1 MPIVVVSADQEKE
14 SNFLFWLNIFMEQAI
29 ETKTGVEALLQK
41 RPLII
46 SGPCSAETEEQVVQ
60 TATRLAATG
69 KVDILRAGIWKPR
82 TRPGSFEGIGTKGL
96 PWLQQAKK
104 ESGLPVAVE
113 VATAKQV
120 EDALHFGV
128 DVLWIGARTT
138 VNPFSVQDVADAL
151 KGADVPV
158 LIKNPIN
165 PDLELWIGAVERVA
179 NAGIKN
185 IGLIHRGFSSYG
197 NTEYRNAPMWHLAI
211 EMKRRNPGML
221 LINDPSHICGRR
233 DILMD
238 VAQKAI
244 DLDFDGLIIES
255 HIDPD
260 NAWSDAKQQVTPERL
275 GEMISS
281 IVWRT
286 ETIDSEELHA
296 VMEKMRQQ
304 INQLDDE
311 LLQLIGQRMKVA
323 DKIGQYKK
331 DNNITILQ
339 TNRWNA
345 ILERAYQR
353 GDKLGLSQEFITKYF
368 DAVHMESI
376 NHQNK
381 IMNA

>member
-1 MPIVVVSADQEKE
+1 
-14 SNFLFWLNIFMEQAI
+14 
-29 ETKTGVEALLQK
+29 
-41 RPLII
+41 
-46 SGPCSAETEEQVVQ
+46 
-60 TATRLAATG
+60 
-69 KVDILRAGIWKPR
+69 
-82 TRPGSFEGIGTKGL
+82 
-96 PWLQQAKK
+96 
-104 ESGLPVAVE
+104 

-120 EDALHFGV
+120 EDALHFDI

-151 KGADVPV
+151 RGVEVPV

-179 NAGIKN
+179 KAGIKQ

-211 EMKRRNPGML
+211 EMKRRHPACYSSMIL
-221 LINDPSHICGRR
+221 LICGRR
-233 DILMD
+233 DILQD
-238 VAQKAI
+238 VAQTAI

-260 NAWSDAKQQVTPERL
+260 KAWVMPNNKLRLRL
-275 GEMISS
+275 GEMLAAIR
-281 IVWRT
+281 WRR
-286 ETIDSEELHA
+286 EDVASEEYHA
-296 VMEKMRQQ
+296 NLEKLRQQ

-311 LLQLIGQRMKVA
+311 LMQIIGERMKISE
-323 DKIGQYKK
+323 KIGQYKK
-331 DNNITILQ
+331 ENNITILQ

-345 ILERAYQR
+345 ILERAFKK

-381 IMNA
+381 VMNS